1 MLKSQ
6 YSFNDGLSRIVW
18 RIMNMGVM
26 GYERKSE
33 RKKAVSENPQN
44 KIFMFKRVGEQ
55 AYFLV

>member
-1 MLKSQ
+1 
-6 YSFNDGLSRIVW
+6 
-18 RIMNMGVM
+18 MNMGVM